1 MQVEVTNEQLER
13 IIPAG
18 IDFIRTITQELGAEK
33 GMEFWE
39 ELSRCL
45 GDDVKGRIFFEM
57 ITGNESGTKVTFGGV
72 KQLYCTGGYKIHGI
86 KCIRNACNLGLK
98 EAKDIMDALEAG
110 HAQTMHVVDWRKR
123 GAFVNEMRGF
133 GVYTA

>member
-1 MQVEVTNEQLER
+1 MQVEVTNQQLER

-45 GDDVKGRIFFEM
+45 GDDVKGRIFFE
-57 ITGNESGTKVTFGGV
+57 IISGNAGGTKVTFGGV
-72 KQLYCTGGYKIHGI
+72 NQLDNNNRINAI
-86 KCIRNACNLGLK
+86 KCIRNHCDLGLK
-98 EAKDIMDALEAG
+98 EAKDITDALQAG

-123 GAFVNEMRGF
+123 GAFVNEMRGL
-133 GVYTA
+133 GVYIV

>member
-1 MQVEVTNEQLER
+1 MQVEVTDEQLER

-45 GDDVKGRIFFEM
+45 GDDIKGRIFFEM
-57 ITGNESGTKVTFGGV
+57 ITGNAGGTKVTFGGV
-72 KQLYCTGGYKIHGI
+72 NQLYRNNKIPAI
-86 KCIRNACNLGLK
+86 KCIRNHCDLGLK
-98 EAKDIMDALEAG
+98 EAKNITDALEAG
-110 HAQTMHVVDWRKR
+110 HAQTMHIVDWRKR
-123 GAFVNEMRGF
+123 RAFVNEMRSF